1 MRRVLF
7 MSHGMSSGLAGEK
20 LAQQGKGI
28 PLKFVAFKPQ
38 KPMKQ
43 LCSLLLLLGTALSI
57 SLNGQAKKQLSLQEI
72 WASRT
77 FAPEFVQGGM
87 SMNDGKHYTTLEFS
101 EKGISIGKYSYESG
115 QKVATLFSSEEY
127 LLPDGKHPEF
137 DEYSFSADERL
148 LLVPTASEQIYRH
161 SSRSDFV
168 VINLENKTADY
179 LSRTG
184 GKQLYAEFSPDGKYV
199 GFVRDNDLFI
209 KDLTSLKEIRVTND
223 GKQNAIING
232 ASDWV
237 YEEEFALKQSFFWS
251 PDGKKLAWLRFDES
265 KVKEFNMVM
274 YGSLYPTDYR
284 YKYPK
289 AGEENAAVGTYVYD
303 IESGK
308 TVKMQS
314 GDDPNQYTPRVVWNA
329 NGSALCI
336 TRLNRLQN
344 HLELLMANPNDGSVK
359 LLHEEKSNTYIDVHD
374 NLMFL
379 KNGRQFLWSSEKDGW
394 NRVWLI
400 DIEGKKE
407 IALTEPGVDV
417 TAVYGVDESK
427 GTLWYQAAWPDPMS
441 RTVFSVKLN
450 GKGQKKLVKEGGH
463 IDAEFSSDYSFA
475 LLTRS
480 DAGKPLSFQLFDGS
494 GKWIRTLQSNAK
506 LIETLSGYELSKK
519 EFLQIPNAS
528 GLMLNAW
535 MIKPSNFDPTKKYP
549 VFMTVY
555 GGPGHN
561 TVEDQWEGANYLWH
575 QMLAQKGYIVVSV
588 DNRGTGNRGEA
599 FKKSTYKQL
608 GKFETED
615 QIAAAQYLGGLPYV
629 EASRIGI
636 QGWSY
641 GGYMSSLCIT
651 KGADVFKMAIAVA
664 PVTNWRYY
672 DSIYTERFMQTPQ
685 ENASGYD
692 DNSPINHV
700 SRLKGK
706 YLLVHGTADDNVHF
720 QNAVE
725 MVTALTKANKQ
736 FDVFFYP
743 DKNHGIYGGN
753 TRLHLYTMM
762 TDYILK
768 NL

>member
-561 TVEDQWEGANYLWH
+561 TVEDQWEGANCLWH

-736 FDVFFYP
+736 FDMFFYP

>member
-1 MRRVLF
+1 M
-7 MSHGMSSGLAGEK
+7 
-20 LAQQGKGI
+20 QI
-28 PLKFVAFKPQ
+28 
-38 KPMKQ
+38 MKN
-43 LCSLLLLLGTALSI
+43 ALSI
-57 SLNGQAKKQLSLQEI
+57 LLLFIGFNALIAQEKKSLSLQEI

-77 FAPEFVQGGM
+77 FMPEFVQGGR

-101 EKGISIGKYSYESG
+101 EKGISVSKFSYATGE
-115 QKVATLFSSEEY
+115 KIATLFSSEEY

-137 DEYSFSADERL
+137 DDYAFSADENL

-168 VINLENKTADY
+168 VINLKAKTADY
-179 LSRTG
+179 LSKTG
-184 GKQLYAEFSPDGKYV
+184 GKQLYAEFSPDGKHV
-199 GFVRDNDLFI
+199 AFVRDNDLFV
-209 KDLTSLKEIRVTND
+209 KDLTSLKETRITSD

-251 PDGKKLAWLRFDES
+251 PDSRKLAWLRFDES

-274 YGSLYPTDYR
+274 YGSLYPSDYR

-303 IESGK
+303 MQSGK

-336 TRLNRLQN
+336 TRLNRHQN
-344 HLELLMANPNDGSVK
+344 HLELLMANPNDGTVN
-359 LLHEEKSNTYIDVHD
+359 LLYEEKSNTYIDVHD

-400 DIEGKKE
+400 NVDGKKE
-407 IALTEPGVDV
+407 QALTEPGVDV
-417 TAVYGVDESK
+417 TDVYGVDENK
-427 GTLWYQAAWPDPMS
+427 GTLWFQAAWPNPMS

-450 GKGQKKLVKEGGH
+450 GKGQKALVKEGGH

-480 DAGKPLSFQLFDGS
+480 EAGKPMQFSIHDEKGTQ
-494 GKWIRTLQSNAK
+494 IRMLQDNSK
-506 LIETLSGYELSKK
+506 LREVLGTYALSKK
-519 EFLQIPNAS
+519 EFLQVPNAS

-561 TVEDQWEGANYLWH
+561 TVEDHWEGSNYLWH

-615 QIAAAQYLGGLPYV
+615 QIAAAQHLGTLPYV
-629 EASRIGI
+629 DAARIGI

-685 ENASGYD
+685 ENPSGYD

-736 FDVFFYP
+736 FEVFFYP

-762 TDYILK
+762 TEYILK

>member
-1 MRRVLF
+1 MRSALF
-7 MSHGMSSGLAGEK
+7 MSHEMSSGLAGEK
-20 LAQQGKGI
+20 LAQQDKGI

-43 LCSLLLLLGTALSI
+43 LCSLLLLLSTALSI

-168 VINLENKTADY
+168 VINLQNKTADY

-209 KDLTSLKEIRVTND
+209 KDLSSLKEIRVTND

-374 NLMFL
+374 NLVFL

-427 GTLWYQAAWPDPMS
+427 GTLYYQAAWPAPMS